1 MNLRFIAS
9 FALHNC
15 RRTNFESLRVLVLRT
30 AVPVVAFTLL
40 VTASFAQDKSPT
52 KAPPAIT
59 LDGVKQL
66 RKAASDSTTLKPDV
80 RKQILAE
87 YDKAISQLTEAGKLA
102 SQIKAL
108 KAELKQ
114 ADSQFKALQ
123 KQLNDPTKPKPPA
136 TSNWSVEDL
145 EAKAGEAETA
155 AKTAREQF
163 DKIEAEIKRRTDHR
177 AKLADLQATARKEI
191 AAVEAKLQKAPPS
204 DEPAE
209 MSQAKRAHLRSQK
222 KFHETQLTL
231 LDQEGKT
238 YEETSRVWRLRKDL
252 ADRDAKEAQKRE
264 AYLKRKLGERRQKI
278 AEDQAA
284 AARKAAANAL
294 PAVKDAARRYKE
306 LAEQNATTVAKVEKT
321 RKELEA
327 RKAELEELE
336 QRFEDLRKRAE
347 AANYSSAIGQL
358 LRNQRLPDQHRIR
371 ERIRSRQDEIAK
383 LNVRILDLESE
394 RKELLDVDAAV
405 ERSMKEVDDSLPKQ
419 KRENIKQELRQVH
432 SSRLETI
439 TELIENTRRR
449 LDRLVALDSIERNL
463 ADAIDRH
470 KKFIAEHILWVRS
483 TDPLG
488 AAMFARIPGD
498 MASLFALSHWQAVW
512 ETLETD
518 IVSHPFW
525 PIVLLIVLVWLLVRR
540 HQFKERLRDL
550 GQLAAKR
557 NCTSLKPTL
566 SAIGLTILLGAPI
579 PFLLLW
585 LGWRL
590 TSQTFPDS
598 FAYDLGTT
606 LLAVALLTALLD
618 LLGQSCRRHGLG
630 PDHFGW
636 NAPTALDVRGS
647 VRGLHFVA
655 LPFASLVVLTEAW
668 NDEQIS
674 GSVGRLAFLI
684 SMAVFAWAI
693 FRLLRPSGAVMT
705 YLKKH
710 PDALITQT
718 RKIWSTILI
727 GAPVLMGLAS
737 AFGYHYTAVQL
748 TMRMLTT
755 FGLFAGLVGLRAIL
769 LRWLLVTHRQVAI
782 QRHRERMAAQAQ
794 ANEAAQQEGVEL
806 SNMADAMPEVGL
818 MDIKQQTR
826 DFIRIA
832 TGLAVVVGTYFI
844 WIDVLPA
851 LSIVHKVRLWPNPT
865 AGADDPNPWITL
877 GHVLVGIFIAA
888 VTILAAKNI
897 PGLAEITVLKRLPMD
912 AGARYAATTVTRYAI
927 VVVGLALSVRQIGLG
942 WSSIQW
948 LVAAMGVGLG
958 FGLQEIFANFVS
970 GLILLFERPIRVG
983 DTVTIGDVTGTVT
996 RIRIR
1001 ATTIVDWD
1009 NKELIVPNKQFV
1021 TGNLV
1026 NWTLS
1031 NSHLRLVIGV
1041 GVAYGSNTQLATELL
1056 YKVAKENPNVMAE
1069 PEPVVV
1075 FTQFADSTLNLEL
1088 RVFVNS
1094 VATFRRLAHD
1104 INQAI
1109 DAAFKQADI
1118 EIAFPQRDL
1127 HLRSVSSDML
1137 KIQVEAPDRK
1147 LEAAGMYH
1155 DD

>member
-1 MNLRFIAS
+1 MA
-9 FALHNC
+9 FAI
-15 RRTNFESLRVLVLRT
+15 LVS
-30 AVPVVAFTLL
+30 AG
-40 VTASFAQDKSPT
+40 FAQDKMPS

-59 LDGVKQL
+59 LEGVKQL
-66 RKAASDSTTLKPDV
+66 RKAAADLTTLKPDV
-80 RKQILAE
+80 RKQVLAE
-87 YDKAISQLTEAGKLA
+87 YDKAITQLTESARLAGKVK
-102 SQIKAL
+102 SL

-114 ADSQFKALQ
+114 ADSQFKTLQ
-123 KQLNDPTKPKPPA
+123 QQLNDPKKPKPPA
-136 TSNWSVEDL
+136 TAGWSLEDL
-145 EAKAGEAETA
+145 ETRAGDAETA
-155 AKTAREQF
+155 AKTKRDDLA
-163 DKIEAEIKRRTDHR
+163 KIEAEIKRRADHR
-177 AKLADLQATARKEI
+177 KNLADLQNSARKEF
-191 AAVEAKLQKAPPS
+191 AAVETKLQKPPPS

-209 MSQAKRAHLRSQK
+209 LSRAKLAHLQAQK
-222 KFHETQLTL
+222 KFHETQLAL

-238 YEETSRVWRLRKDL
+238 YEETARVWRLRKDI
-252 ADRDAKEAQKRE
+252 ADRDAKAAQKRE
-264 AYLKRKLGERRQKI
+264 AYLKRKLGERRQKV
-278 AEDQAA
+278 ADDQAA
-284 AARKAAANAL
+284 AARKAAANAS
-294 PAVKDAARRYKE
+294 PAVKDAARRYRE
-306 LAEQNATTVAKVEKT
+306 LAEQNATTVAEVEKT

-358 LRNQRLPDQHRIR
+358 LRNQRLPDVHHIR

-383 LNVRILDLESE
+383 LNVRILDLETE
-394 RKELLDVDAAV
+394 RKDSLDIEAAV
-405 ERSMKEVDDSLPKQ
+405 ERSMKAVDSSMSRE
-419 KRENIKQELRQVH
+419 KRENILKELRQVH

-449 LDRLVALDSIERNL
+449 LDRLVALDSTERAL
-463 ADAIDRH
+463 ADAVDRH
-470 KKFIAEHILWVRS
+470 KKYIAEHILWVRS

-488 AAMFARIPGD
+488 TATFARIPGD
-498 MASLFALSHWQAVW
+498 FAGLFALSHWQAVW

-518 IVSHPFW
+518 VVSHPFW
-525 PIVLLIVLVWLLVRR
+525 PIVLLIVLVWLLIRR

-579 PFLLLW
+579 PFVMLW

-590 TSQTFPDS
+590 TSQASPDS
-598 FAYDLGTT
+598 FAYDLGMT
-606 LLAVALLTALLD
+606 LYVVAVLTGLLD
-618 LLGQSCRRHGLG
+618 LVSQCCRRHGLG

-636 NAPTALDVRGS
+636 NAPTALDVRSS

-655 LPFASLVVLTEAW
+655 LPFASLVVLTESW
-668 NDEQIS
+668 NNEQII

-684 SMAVFAWAI
+684 SMSVLTWAI
-693 FRLLRPSGAVMT
+693 FRLLRPSGAVISN
-705 YLKKH
+705 LKKS
-710 PDALITQT
+710 PEALITQS
-718 RKIWSTILI
+718 RKIWSTILVA
-727 GAPVLMGLAS
+727 APALVGLAS
-737 AFGYHYTAVQL
+737 AFGYHYTSVHL
-748 TMRMLTT
+748 TVRMLTT
-755 FGLFAGLVGLRAIL
+755 FGLFAGLVGLRAVL

-794 ANEAAQQEGVEL
+794 ANEAAQQEGVEIPNL
-806 SNMADAMPEVGL
+806 ADAMPEVGL
-818 MDIKQQTR
+818 SDIKQQTR
-826 DFIRIA
+826 DFIRLA
-832 TGLAVVVGTYFI
+832 TGLAVVIGTYFI

-851 LSIVHKVRLWPNPT
+851 LNIMHRIRLWPNPM
-865 AGADDPNPWITL
+865 AGADDPTPWITL
-877 GHVLVGIFIAA
+877 GHVLVGALIAA
-888 VTILAAKNI
+888 LTILAAKNI

-927 VVVGLALSVRQIGLG
+927 VVIGLALAVRQIGLG

-1031 NSHLRLVIGV
+1031 NSHLRLVVRV

-1056 YKVAKENPNVMAE
+1056 YKVAKENSNVLQE

-1075 FTQFADSTLNLEL
+1075 FTQFGDSTLNLEL
-1088 RVFVNS
+1088 RVFVSS
-1094 VATFRRLAHD
+1094 VATFRRLSHD
-1104 INQAI
+1104 LNQAI
-1109 DAAFKQADI
+1109 DAEFKKAGI